1 MEMTGQKRH
10 WVMSAQAARALGPP
24 PTGMLSRPVF
34 ARGTLD
40 IRWYAPAGEDRQT
53 PHTRD
58 EIYVVAQG
66 RASFFDGE
74 AHHDVAP
81 GACIFVAAGQDHRF
95 EALSQD
101 FAVWVVFYGPE
112 GGETISVPDVDDGS
126 DH

>member
-1 MEMTGQKRH
+1 
-10 WVMSAQAARALGPP
+10 MSAQAARALGPP
-24 PTGMLSRPVF
+24 PTRMLSRPVF
-34 ARGTLD
+34 TRGTLD

-66 RASFFDGE
+66 RAAFFDGQE
-74 AHHDVAP
+74 HHQLEP

-95 EALSQD
+95 EALSPD

-112 GGETISVPDVDDGS
+112 GGETVRAPDIDAGS